1 MRRGGIDDD
10 WLMGARLGG
19 ILDGPDMFVDCGQ
32 AGRVGE
38 VGKNAPWVECESV
51 CEYIQLSSSFPCFSK
66 PRQALSALS
75 VSSYSSR

>member
-1 MRRGGIDDD
+1 MRRGGIDEG

-38 VGKNAPWVECESV
+38 GGRNAPCVERDTV
-51 CEYIQLSSSFPCFSK
+51 CGYIQPSSSFPCFSK
-66 PRQALSALS
+66 PRQALSTLS
-75 VSSYSSR
+75 DSSHSSR